1 MGEWALELVSVKT
14 CFKGLLISKK
24 IELKINA
31 GIKDENLI
39 NNIFMRKKLNGGKPE
54 KRQVTRPGRD

>member
-1 MGEWALELVSVKT
+1 MSVKT

>member
-1 MGEWALELVSVKT
+1 M
-14 CFKGLLISKK
+14 
-24 IELKINA
+24 ELKINA